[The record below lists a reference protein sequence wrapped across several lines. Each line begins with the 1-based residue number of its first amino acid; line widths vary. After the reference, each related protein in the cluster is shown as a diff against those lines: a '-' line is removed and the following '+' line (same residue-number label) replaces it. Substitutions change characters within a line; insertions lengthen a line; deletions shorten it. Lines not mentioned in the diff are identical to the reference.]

1 MENKSR
7 NVVSLYGKQ
16 YAIYATD
23 EGKILFNAFD
33 HNTLNSEN
41 YSLMWLIWPG
51 SEVAEILSSGD
62 EKMLGVINNDCLV
75 YANKATSKMEC
86 NNSFQYE
93 NILAKKVEA
102 VFEFLKS
109 DAYLFS
115 LGS

>member
-7 NVVSLYGKQ
+7 NVFSFYGK
-16 YAIYATD
+16 YYVIYASN
-23 EGKILFNAFD
+23 EGKKLLNTFD
-33 HNTLNSEN
+33 HGIFNSEIF
-41 YSLMWLIWPG
+41 SMMWMIWPG

-75 YANKATSKMEC
+75 YANKATSEMEC

-115 LGS
+115 LS